1 MSNTIA
7 NYLYI
12 YGPQDR
18 VGRVSGGLL
27 AGWIECPCTIPP
39 SAEPS
44 EDPSTN
50 RRSQQEQIHVDYWG
64 AFWIR
69 PDVYSD
75 LRRRVWRLDAHEG
88 NDRSVRTP
96 NSFNLGNVRRLDL
109 GDRSKPGEPAYFK
122 YFRRPEWASWSEL
135 PGCVLPSKEDAIAYC
150 KFYSPW
156 SPPFRWFGK
165 VATDLY
171 AGGLR
176 FVMNSIDLIKAG
188 NDGSHE
194 IIEHWSVDGPGEFY
208 QGGHCLC
215 CIEAID
221 GTDEDDDEEPWEMDE
236 SAEMVQQV
244 EHEMKLY
251 CLHANVAESLK
262 VIPIP
267 LQNPQRVIDGL
278 VCETCYSEKYLK
290 GKLEVFDL
298 CQQIITSNGVFPP
311 DSIEQDD

>member
-18 VGRVSGGLL
+18 VDAFLAAFLRDGLN
-27 AGWIECPCTIPP
+27 AHAPIPP
-39 SAEPS
+39 NAEPS

-64 AFWIR
+64 AFWIL
-69 PDVYSD
+69 PDVYWTYGGAYGVSMLTKGMTGVFD
-75 LRRRVWRLDAHEG
+75 PEQLQLE
-88 NDRSVRTP
+88 
-96 NSFNLGNVRRLDL
+96 NVRRLDL
-109 GDRSKPGEPAYFK
+109 SDRSKPGEPAYFK

-208 QGGHCLC
+208 QGGHWSM
-215 CIEAID
+215 CIETVD
-221 GTDEDDDEEPWEMDE
+221 CSDDDDDEQLDEMDE
-236 SAEMVQQV
+236 SAEMALIGAR
-244 EHEMKLY
+244 KL
-251 CLHANVAESLK
+251 
-262 VIPIP
+262 
-267 LQNPQRVIDGL
+267 
-278 VCETCYSEKYLK
+278 
-290 GKLEVFDL
+290 
-298 CQQIITSNGVFPP
+298 
-311 DSIEQDD
+311 